1 MHGSVVNVP
10 INVDQTQSE
19 VPCLP
24 HDGAIIVVFF
34 KWRFE
39 YKSLYMSINVRPN
52 MMMVILCNLIETS
65 LYKNLNATIHHQ

>member
-34 KWRFE
+34 K
-39 YKSLYMSINVRPN
+39 
-52 MMMVILCNLIETS
+52 
-65 LYKNLNATIHHQ
+65 